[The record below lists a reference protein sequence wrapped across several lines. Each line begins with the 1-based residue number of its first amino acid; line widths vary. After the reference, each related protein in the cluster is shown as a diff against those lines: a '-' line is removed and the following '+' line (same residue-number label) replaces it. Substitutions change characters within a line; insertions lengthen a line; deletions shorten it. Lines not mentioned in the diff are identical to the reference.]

1 MSVPIAVKP
10 PRTSERP
17 PWVRNVVLGLI
28 AAVVLWFLAAAV
40 MLWQARQSIES
51 GIDRLEEARDL
62 LSPGDLVQ
70 GEGRPVLEAAERD
83 FARARDLAGSPILAP
98 FGFVPLLG
106 AQVRSIESQTAAAAE
121 VVGVGLDAMAQADA
135 VFATTPQA
143 GPERVAMIQEVGGIA
158 TQAEDRLSGVDL
170 GSDFFL
176 VGPIGDA
183 RQEFSERLTDIR
195 QSLADSRL
203 AADGFAQF
211 LQGPSRYL
219 LLAANNAEMRA
230 GSGMWLSAGVL
241 TAENG
246 MTTVGELVPTG
257 DLVLPAGAVATPPE
271 LAELWGFMAPTRDL
285 RNLAVTPRFEVTAPL
300 AVDMW
305 GAATGD
311 VVDGVMMVDPLV
323 LRALLAAEGGVD
335 VPGVG
340 LLDADN
346 VLPYV
351 FLEQYSA
358 SGDLDADQQARRDQ
372 LGSVARTTLSA
383 LDTRPWESAALAD
396 ELGPAAA
403 GRHVLA
409 WSSDPTEQRG
419 WEAAGV
425 AGAVGPDALLVSLMN
440 TSGTKLD
447 QFLSVEGEIEHDG
460 GRVTVELTIRN
471 DAPVGAPAYV
481 IGPHPRAGLA
491 EGVYRGI
498 LAFTVPGASGGV
510 RLDGAGPLVVDGSDG
525 PTRVIGVEVQ
535 LGRGEAVTI
544 TLEFDPPAD
553 ELVVE
558 PSARVPPISWRVGD
572 LEWTDNQSERV
583 EW

>member
-1 MSVPIAVKP
+1 MSVPIAVQP
-10 PRTSERP
+10 PRTSGRP
-17 PWVRNVVLGLI
+17 PWVRRVVLGLI
-28 AAVVLWFLAAAV
+28 AAGVLWFVAAAV
-40 MLWQARQSIES
+40 MLWQARQAIES

-121 VVGVGLDAMAQADA
+121 VVGVGLDAMAEADA

-143 GPERVAMIQEVGGIA
+143 GPERVAMIQEVGQIA
-158 TQAEDRLSGVDL
+158 TRAEDRLSGVDL

-183 RQEFSERLTDIR
+183 RAEFADRLADIR
-195 QSLADSRL
+195 GSLGDSRL

-230 GSGMWLSAGVL
+230 GSGMWLSVGVL
-241 TAENG
+241 TTEDG
-246 MTTVGELVPTG
+246 VTTVGELAPTG

-271 LAELWGFMAPTRDL
+271 LAERWGFMAPTRDL
-285 RNLAVTPRFEVTAPL
+285 RNTAVTPRFEVTAPL
-300 AVDMW
+300 AAEMW
-305 GAATGD
+305 AAATGD
-311 VVDGVMMVDPLV
+311 TVDGVMVVDPLA
-323 LRALLAAEGGVD
+323 LQALLAAEGGVE

-340 LLDADN
+340 LLDAEN
-346 VLPYV
+346 VLPFV
-351 FLEQYSA
+351 FLDQYRA
-358 SGDLDADQQARRDQ
+358 TGDLDADQQARRDQ
-372 LGSVARTTLSA
+372 LGAVARSTLTA
-383 LDTRPWESAALAD
+383 LDVRPWEPAALAD

-409 WSSDPTEQRG
+409 WSQDPVEQLG

-425 AGAVGPDALLVSLMN
+425 AGAVGPDSLLVSLLN

-447 QFLSVEGEIEHDG
+447 QFVTVEGEIDPDG
-460 GRVTVELTIRN
+460 GAVTVQLTIRN
-471 DAPVGAPAYV
+471 DAPVGEPAYV
-481 IGPHPRAGLA
+481 LGPFPGTGLP
-491 EGVYRGI
+491 EGTYRGI
-498 LAFTVPGASGGV
+498 LAITVPGAAGDV
-510 RLDGAGPLVVDGSDG
+510 RLDGGGPLVVDGPDG

-535 LGRGEAVTI
+535 LARGEEVSITVT
-544 TLEFDPPAD
+544 FDAPGD

-572 LEWTDNQSERV
+572 LEWTDDQSEHV
-583 EW
+583 QW